1 MNAIFDAY
9 FSSVGYGFFQG
20 VMALVILF
28 EAGYTV
34 FEAWDML

>member
-1 MNAIFDAY
+1 MDAIFNAY
-9 FSSVGYGFFQG
+9 FGAVGYGFYQG

-28 EAGYTV
+28 EVGYTI